1 MMRWLLSPV
10 PAALFA
16 VALLLALF
24 LLANV
29 ALEGQAVG
37 RWHTIL
43 LVVSGVGAAAVLV
56 AVTAGLWQLWRAR
69 RAGVIGSRLTL
80 RWLGMFVVLLALPAS
95 LVYYFSVRFL
105 TAGVD
110 SWFDTRVDRAVQN
123 SLLLG
128 STALEA
134 VKQDTV
140 DRVREDAGRLADEL
154 RSGDLIRLLD
164 EWRDRSGYA
173 EVTMFGADGRILA
186 HSSQDQ
192 SSLLPKAPD
201 ETALAQVRKGESH
214 AAIVPVSSATQELR
228 VVVPLSGRR
237 GEREGYVQV
246 VQPLAARYAKL
257 AASVETATAQ
267 YRQMVFAREPL
278 KYSLFFTLT
287 LVTLVAML
295 IAVWAAIQL
304 SRRLARP
311 IMDLAAGTRAVAA
324 GDYRQTLP
332 VASRDELGVLVEN
345 FNDMT
350 QRIHRAQTELRR
362 AQRYAEEQKAY
373 LETLLAHLS
382 SGVLSLDARG
392 RLRTANAEA
401 GKILGV
407 DLQSAQGGDL
417 QTLYGRYPR
426 LEPCFSA
433 LERAIAGGGADW
445 QAEMSV
451 FGPRGRQVLFFR
463 LSRLPGVQEGYVVVM
478 DDLTALIQA
487 QRDAAWGEVARRLA
501 HEIRNPLTPIQ
512 LSAERIRRRYLD
524 KVPEEERTTL
534 DRATRTI
541 AEQVDAMKDMV
552 AAFSEYAQPRPMQVQ
567 SLQINQLIQD
577 VVELHQREDKPVG
590 IRLEL
595 DPALPP
601 VRADL
606 ARLRQVLNNLLSNA
620 REALAAVAH
629 PEIVVHTRALS
640 EADGEVVELS
650 VADNGPGIAEGVL
663 ERIFEPYVST
673 KEKGTGLGLAIVK
686 RIVEEHA
693 GELWAENAP
702 GGGARVTIRLPL
714 NAESRREKTA

>member
-10 PAALFA
+10 PAALSA
-16 VALLLALF
+16 LVLLLALYV
-24 LLANV
+24 LANV
-29 ALEGQAVG
+29 ALEGQAIG

-43 LVVSGVGAAAVLV
+43 LAASGIGAAALLV
-56 AVTAGLWQLWRAR
+56 AVTAGLWQLWQAR

-80 RWLGMFVVLLALPAS
+80 RWLGMFVILLALPVG
-95 LVYYFSVRFL
+95 LVYYFAARFL

-110 SWFDTRVDRAVQN
+110 SWFDTRVEQAVQN

-140 DRVREDAGRLADEL
+140 DRVTENAGRLSDDFQ
-154 RSGDLIRLLD
+154 SGDLVRPLD
-164 EWRDRSGYA
+164 EWRERSGYA
-173 EVTMFGADGRILA
+173 EVTMFASDGRILA
-186 HSSQDQ
+186 HSSQEQ
-192 SSLLPKAPD
+192 ASLLPKAPD
-201 ETALAQVRKGESH
+201 EAALAQVRKGQGH
-214 AAIVPVSSATQELR
+214 AAIVPVSSTTQELR
-228 VVVPLSGRR
+228 VMVPLAAQPG
-237 GEREGYVQV
+237 GREGYVQV
-246 VQPLAARYAKL
+246 VQALPARYAKL
-257 AASVETATAQ
+257 ASSVENATAQ
-267 YRQMVFAREPL
+267 YRRMVFAREPL
-278 KYSLFFTLT
+278 KYSLLFTLT

-345 FNDMT
+345 FNEMT
-350 QRIHRAQTELRR
+350 RRIHLAQTELRR
-362 AQRYAEEQKAY
+362 SQRYAEEQKAY

-401 GKILGV
+401 GKILGL
-407 DLQSAQGGDL
+407 DLASAQGSDL
-417 QTLYGRYPR
+417 RTLYTQHPR

-433 LERAIAGGGADW
+433 LERAVAGGGAEW

-451 FGPRGRQVLFFR
+451 FGPRGRQVMFFR
-463 LSRLPGVQEGYVVVM
+463 LSRLPGRQEGYVVVM

-524 KVPEEERTTL
+524 KVPESERAAL

-552 AAFSEYAQPRPMQVQ
+552 NAFSEYAQPRPMQVQ
-567 SLQINQLIQD
+567 PLQLNQLIQD
-577 VVELHQREDKPVG
+577 VVELHRREDRPVG
-590 IRLEL
+590 VRLEL
-595 DPALPP
+595 EPRLPP

-620 REALAAVAH
+620 REALAGVAR
-629 PEIVVHTRALS
+629 PEITVHTRAVA
-640 EADGEVVELS
+640 EADTEVVEMS
-650 VADNGPGIAEGVL
+650 VADNGPGIPEGVL
-663 ERIFEPYVST
+663 ERIFEPYVTT

-714 NAESRREKTA
+714 SAESRREKIA